1 MSVNLKSGIKMKK
14 YINAPNIITTVRILG
29 TLALVFIEPFCAAFY
44 IIWTV
49 CGVSDVLDGTVA
61 RMLKKESKFGARLD
75 SIADIMFYLLMLYRV
90 LPTLIAVLPR
100 WIWIIVCVI
109 AATRSAAYL
118 TALIK
123 FKRFASLHSYL
134 NKLSGFMLFLVPY
147 FISLSWFWIY
157 CVVLCGI
164 GLASSF
170 EELLIHLLSRHY
182 QEGRQTIIGLK
193 IGKKRTRI
201 KEKNIGKAAEKD

>member
-1 MSVNLKSGIKMKK
+1 MKK
-14 YINAPNIITTVRILG
+14 FINAPNIITCVRILG
-29 TLALVFIEPFCAAFY
+29 TIALVFIEPFCVPFY
-44 IIWTV
+44 VIWTI

-90 LPTLIAVLPR
+90 LPTLIKVLPH

-109 AATRSAAYL
+109 ALTRSAAYV

-123 FKRFASLHSYL
+123 YKRFASLHSYL

-164 GLASSF
+164 GLLSSI

-193 IGKKRTRI
+193 VGKKRADL
-201 KEKNIGKAAEKD
+201 KSKDSGKAAEKD

>member
-1 MSVNLKSGIKMKK
+1 MKK
-14 YINAPNIITTVRILG
+14 FFTAPNIITCVRILG
-29 TLALVFIEPFCAAFY
+29 TIALAFIEPFCTAFY
-44 IIWTV
+44 VIWTI

-90 LPTLIAVLPR
+90 LPMLIAVLPR
-100 WIWIIVCVI
+100 WIWIIVCAI
-109 AATRSAAYL
+109 ALTRIGAYV

-147 FISLSWFWIY
+147 FIFISWFWIY

-164 GLASSF
+164 GLASSI

-193 IGKKRTRI
+193 VGKRNK
-201 KEKNIGKAAEKD
+201 KPKSENGAEAVEKD

>member
-1 MSVNLKSGIKMKK
+1 M
-14 YINAPNIITTVRILG
+14 
-29 TLALVFIEPFCAAFY
+29 FIEPFCVAFY
-44 IIWTV
+44 VIWTI

-90 LPTLIAVLPR
+90 LPMLIAVLPR

-109 AATRSAAYL
+109 ALTRIGAYV

-147 FISLSWFWIY
+147 FIFMSWFWIY

-164 GLASSF
+164 GLASSI

-193 IGKKRTRI
+193 VGKRNK
-201 KEKNIGKAAEKD
+201 KPKSKSGAEAVEKD

>member
-1 MSVNLKSGIKMKK
+1 MK
-14 YINAPNIITTVRILG
+14 NFFTAPNIITCVRILG
-29 TLALVFIEPFCAAFY
+29 TVALVFIEPFCVPFY
-44 IIWTV
+44 IVWTI

-61 RMLKKESKFGARLD
+61 RMTKQESKFGARLD

-90 LPTLIAVLPR
+90 LPTLIAVLPH
-100 WIWIIVCVI
+100 WIWIIVCAI
-109 AATRSAAYL
+109 ALTRSAAYV

-123 FKRFASLHSYL
+123 YKRFASLHSYL
-134 NKLSGFMLFLVPY
+134 NKLSGFLLFLVPY
-147 FISLSWFWIY
+147 FIFMSWFWIY

-164 GLASSF
+164 GLLSSI

-193 IGKKRTRI
+193 IGKKRADL
-201 KEKNIGKAAEKD
+201 KNKDSGKAI

>member
-1 MSVNLKSGIKMKK
+1 MK
-14 YINAPNIITTVRILG
+14 NFFTAPNIITCVRILG
-29 TLALVFIEPFCAAFY
+29 TAALVFIEPFCVAFY
-44 IIWTV
+44 VIWTI

-100 WIWIIVCVI
+100 WIWIIVCAI
-109 AATRSAAYL
+109 ALTRIGAYV

-123 FKRFASLHSYL
+123 YKRFASLHSYL

-147 FISLSWFWIY
+147 FIFMSWFWIY

-164 GLASSF
+164 GLASSI

-193 IGKKRTRI
+193 GGKKN
-201 KEKNIGKAAEKD
+201 KKPKSENGAQAAEKD

>member
-1 MSVNLKSGIKMKK
+1 MKK
-14 YINAPNIITTVRILG
+14 FFTAPNIITCVRILG
-29 TLALVFIEPFCAAFY
+29 TVALVFIEPFCVAFY
-44 IIWTV
+44 VIWTI

-109 AATRSAAYL
+109 ALTRIGAYV

-123 FKRFASLHSYL
+123 YKRFASLHSYL

-147 FISLSWFWIY
+147 FIFMSWFWIY

-164 GLASSF
+164 GLASSI

-193 IGKKRTRI
+193 VGKRNK
-201 KEKNIGKAAEKD
+201 KPKSENGAEAFEKD

>member
-1 MSVNLKSGIKMKK
+1 MKK
-14 YINAPNIITTVRILG
+14 FFTAPNIITCVRILG
-29 TLALVFIEPFCAAFY
+29 TIALVFIEPFCVPFY
-44 IIWTV
+44 VIWTI

-61 RMLKKESKFGARLD
+61 RMTKQESKFGARLD
-75 SIADIMFYLLMLYRV
+75 SMADIMFYLLMLYRV

-109 AATRSAAYL
+109 ALTRVGAYL

-123 FKRFASLHSYL
+123 YKRFASLHSYL

-147 FISLSWFWIY
+147 FIFMSWFWIY

-164 GLASSF
+164 GLLSSI

-193 IGKKRTRI
+193 VGKKSKKLKNENGREAVE
-201 KEKNIGKAAEKD
+201 KE

>member
-1 MSVNLKSGIKMKK
+1 MKK
-14 YINAPNIITTVRILG
+14 FFTAPNIITCVRILG
-29 TLALVFIEPFCAAFY
+29 TVALVFIEPFCVAFY
-44 IIWTV
+44 LIWTI

-75 SIADIMFYLLMLYRV
+75 SMADIMFYLLMLYRV

-100 WIWIIVCVI
+100 WIWIIVCAI
-109 AATRSAAYL
+109 ALTRIGAYV

-147 FISLSWFWIY
+147 FIFMSWFWIY

-164 GLASSF
+164 GLLSSI

-182 QEGRQTIIGLK
+182 QEGRRAIIGLK
-193 IGKKRTRI
+193 VGKKSKKLKNENGGEAVE
-201 KEKNIGKAAEKD
+201 KE

>member
-1 MSVNLKSGIKMKK
+1 MKK
-14 YINAPNIITTVRILG
+14 FFTAPNIITCVRILG
-29 TLALVFIEPFCAAFY
+29 TVALVFIEPFCVAFY
-44 IIWTV
+44 VIWTI

-100 WIWIIVCVI
+100 WIWIIVCAI
-109 AATRSAAYL
+109 ALTRIGAYV

-147 FISLSWFWIY
+147 FIFMSWFWIY

-164 GLASSF
+164 GLLSSI

-193 IGKKRTRI
+193 VGKRNK
-201 KEKNIGKAAEKD
+201 KPKSENGAEAVEKD

>member
-1 MSVNLKSGIKMKK
+1 MKEFFT
-14 YINAPNIITTVRILG
+14 APNIITCVRILG
-29 TLALVFIEPFCAAFY
+29 TVALVFIEPFCVAFY
-44 IIWTV
+44 LIWTI

-90 LPTLIAVLPR
+90 LPMLIAVLPR
-100 WIWIIVCVI
+100 WIWIIVCAI
-109 AATRSAAYL
+109 ALTRIGAYV

-147 FISLSWFWIY
+147 FIFMSWFWIY

-164 GLASSF
+164 GLASSI

-193 IGKKRTRI
+193 VGKRNK
-201 KEKNIGKAAEKD
+201 KPKSKSGAEAVEKD

>member
-1 MSVNLKSGIKMKK
+1 MKK
-14 YINAPNIITTVRILG
+14 FFTAPNIITCVRILG
-29 TLALVFIEPFCAAFY
+29 TIALVFIEPFCVPFY
-44 IIWTV
+44 VIWTI

-61 RMLKKESKFGARLD
+61 RMTKQESKFGARLD
-75 SIADIMFYLLMLYRV
+75 SMADIMFYLLMLYRV

-109 AATRSAAYL
+109 AVTRSAAYV

-123 FKRFASLHSYL
+123 YKRFASLHSYL

-147 FISLSWFWIY
+147 FIFMSWFWIY

-164 GLASSF
+164 GLLSSI

-193 IGKKRTRI
+193 VGKKSKKLKNENGGEAVE
-201 KEKNIGKAAEKD
+201 KE

>member
-1 MSVNLKSGIKMKK
+1 MKK
-14 YINAPNIITTVRILG
+14 FFTAPNIITCVRILG
-29 TLALVFIEPFCAAFY
+29 TVALVFIEPFCVAFY
-44 IIWTV
+44 VIWTI

-100 WIWIIVCVI
+100 WIWIIVCAI
-109 AATRSAAYL
+109 ALTRIGAYV

-147 FISLSWFWIY
+147 FIFMSWFWIY

-164 GLASSF
+164 GLASSI

-193 IGKKRTRI
+193 VGKKKRNP
-201 KEKNIGKAAEKD
+201 KSKSGAEAVEKD

>member
-1 MSVNLKSGIKMKK
+1 MK
-14 YINAPNIITTVRILG
+14 NFFTAPNIITCVRILG
-29 TLALVFIEPFCAAFY
+29 TVALVFIEPFCMPFY
-44 IIWTV
+44 IVWTI

-61 RMLKKESKFGARLD
+61 RMTKQESKFGARLD

-90 LPTLIAVLPR
+90 LPTLIAVLPH
-100 WIWIIVCVI
+100 WIWIIVCAI
-109 AATRSAAYL
+109 ALTRSAAYV

-123 FKRFASLHSYL
+123 YKRFASLHSYL
-134 NKLSGFMLFLVPY
+134 NKLSGFLLFLVPY
-147 FISLSWFWIY
+147 FIFMSWFWIY

-164 GLASSF
+164 GLLSSI

-193 IGKKRTRI
+193 IGKKRADL
-201 KEKNIGKAAEKD
+201 KNKDSGKAI

>member
-1 MSVNLKSGIKMKK
+1 MKK
-14 YINAPNIITTVRILG
+14 FFTAPNIITCVRILG
-29 TLALVFIEPFCAAFY
+29 TIALVFIEPFCVPFY
-44 IIWTV
+44 VIWTI

-61 RMLKKESKFGARLD
+61 RITKQESKFGARLD
-75 SIADIMFYLLMLYRV
+75 SMADIMFYLLMLYRV

-109 AATRSAAYL
+109 ALTRSAAYV

-123 FKRFASLHSYL
+123 YKRFASLHSYL

-147 FISLSWFWIY
+147 FIFMSWFWIY

-164 GLASSF
+164 GLLSSI

-193 IGKKRTRI
+193 VGKKSKKLKNENGGEAVE
-201 KEKNIGKAAEKD
+201 KE

>member
-1 MSVNLKSGIKMKK
+1 MK
-14 YINAPNIITTVRILG
+14 NFFTAPNIITCVRILG
-29 TLALVFIEPFCAAFY
+29 TVALVFIEPFCVPFY
-44 IIWTV
+44 IVWTI

-61 RMLKKESKFGARLD
+61 RMTKQESKFGARLD

-90 LPTLIAVLPR
+90 LPTLIAVLPH
-100 WIWIIVCVI
+100 WIWIIVCAI
-109 AATRSAAYL
+109 ALTRSAAYV

-123 FKRFASLHSYL
+123 YKRFASLHSYL

-147 FISLSWFWIY
+147 FIFMSWFWIY

-164 GLASSF
+164 GLLSSI

-193 IGKKRTRI
+193 IGKKRADL
-201 KEKNIGKAAEKD
+201 KNKDSGKAI

>member
-1 MSVNLKSGIKMKK
+1 MKK
-14 YINAPNIITTVRILG
+14 FFTAPNIITCVRILG
-29 TLALVFIEPFCAAFY
+29 TVALVFIEPFCVAFY
-44 IIWTV
+44 VIWTI

-109 AATRSAAYL
+109 ALTRIGAYV

-123 FKRFASLHSYL
+123 YKRFASLHSYL

-147 FISLSWFWIY
+147 FIFMSWFWIY

-164 GLASSF
+164 GLASSI

-193 IGKKRTRI
+193 VGKRNK
-201 KEKNIGKAAEKD
+201 KPKSENGAEAVEKD

>member
-1 MSVNLKSGIKMKK
+1 MKK
-14 YINAPNIITTVRILG
+14 FFTAPNIITCVRILG
-29 TLALVFIEPFCAAFY
+29 TIALVFIEPFCVPFY
-44 IIWTV
+44 VIWTI

-61 RMLKKESKFGARLD
+61 RMTKQESKFGARLD
-75 SIADIMFYLLMLYRV
+75 SMADIMFYLLMLYRV

-109 AATRSAAYL
+109 ALTRSAAYV

-123 FKRFASLHSYL
+123 YKRFASLHSYL

-147 FISLSWFWIY
+147 FIFMSWFWIY

-164 GLASSF
+164 GLLSSI

-193 IGKKRTRI
+193 VGKKSKKLKNENGGEAVE
-201 KEKNIGKAAEKD
+201 KE

>member
-1 MSVNLKSGIKMKK
+1 MKK
-14 YINAPNIITTVRILG
+14 FFTVPNIITCVRILG
-29 TLALVFIEPFCAAFY
+29 TIALVFIEPFTLPFY

-49 CGVSDVLDGTVA
+49 CGTSDVLDGTVA
-61 RMLKKESKFGARLD
+61 RMMKIESKFGARLD
-75 SIADIMFYLLMLYRV
+75 SIADIMFYLLMLYK
-90 LPTLIAVLPR
+90 VLPR
-100 WIWIIVCVI
+100 LIEILPHWIWIIVCLI
-109 AATRSAAYL
+109 ALTRSAAYL

-123 FKRFASLHSYL
+123 YKRFASLHSYL
-134 NKLSGFMLFLVPY
+134 NKMSGFMLFLVPY

-164 GLASSF
+164 GLLSSI

-193 IGKKRTRI
+193 TNRKRSVR
-201 KEKNIGKAAEKD
+201 GKASGGKTAEKE

>member
-1 MSVNLKSGIKMKK
+1 MKK
-14 YINAPNIITTVRILG
+14 FFTAPNIITCVRILG
-29 TLALVFIEPFCAAFY
+29 TIALVFIEPFCVPFY
-44 IIWTV
+44 VIWTI

-61 RMLKKESKFGARLD
+61 RMTKQESKFGARLD

-90 LPTLIAVLPR
+90 LPTLIEVLPR
-100 WIWIIVCVI
+100 WIWIIVCAI
-109 AATRSAAYL
+109 ALARSAAYV

-123 FKRFASLHSYL
+123 YKRFASLHSYL
-134 NKLSGFMLFLVPY
+134 NKLSGFLLFLVPY
-147 FISLSWFWIY
+147 FIFMSWFWIY

-164 GLASSF
+164 GLLSSI

-193 IGKKRTRI
+193 VGKKRTNL
-201 KEKNIGKAAEKD
+201 KSKDSGEAAEKD

>member
-1 MSVNLKSGIKMKK
+1 MKK
-14 YINAPNIITTVRILG
+14 FFTAPNIITCVRILG
-29 TLALVFIEPFCAAFY
+29 TIALVFIEPFCVPFY
-44 IIWTV
+44 VIWTI
-49 CGVSDVLDGTVA
+49 CGTSDVLDGTVA
-61 RMLKKESKFGARLD
+61 RMTKQESKFGARLD

-109 AATRSAAYL
+109 ALTRIAAYV

-123 FKRFASLHSYL
+123 YKRFASLHSYL

-147 FISLSWFWIY
+147 FIFMSWFWIY

-164 GLASSF
+164 GLLSSI

-193 IGKKRTRI
+193 VGKKRANL
-201 KEKNIGKAAEKD
+201 KSKNSGKAVEKE

>member
-1 MSVNLKSGIKMKK
+1 MKK
-14 YINAPNIITTVRILG
+14 FFTAPNIITCVRILG
-29 TLALVFIEPFCAAFY
+29 TVALVFIEPFCVAFY
-44 IIWTV
+44 VIWTI

-100 WIWIIVCVI
+100 WIWIIVCAI
-109 AATRSAAYL
+109 ALTRIGAYV

-147 FISLSWFWIY
+147 FIFMSWFWIY

-164 GLASSF
+164 GLASSI

-193 IGKKRTRI
+193 VGKRNK
-201 KEKNIGKAAEKD
+201 KPKSENGAEAVEKD

>member
-1 MSVNLKSGIKMKK
+1 MKK
-14 YINAPNIITTVRILG
+14 FFTAPNIITCVRILG
-29 TLALVFIEPFCAAFY
+29 TVALVFIEPFCVAFY
-44 IIWTV
+44 VIWTI

-100 WIWIIVCVI
+100 WIWIIVCAI
-109 AATRSAAYL
+109 ALTRSGAYL

-147 FISLSWFWIY
+147 FIFMSWFWIY

-164 GLASSF
+164 GLASSI

-193 IGKKRTRI
+193 VGKRNK
-201 KEKNIGKAAEKD
+201 KPKSENGAEAFEKD

>member
-1 MSVNLKSGIKMKK
+1 MKK
-14 YINAPNIITTVRILG
+14 FFTPPNIITCVRILG
-29 TLALVFIEPFCAAFY
+29 TISLVFIEPFCAAFY
-44 IIWTV
+44 VIWTI

-61 RMLKKESKFGARLD
+61 RMMKIESKFGARLD

-90 LPTLIAVLPR
+90 LPTLIKVLPH

-109 AATRSAAYL
+109 ALTRSAAYV

-123 FKRFASLHSYL
+123 YKRFASLHSYL

-164 GLASSF
+164 GLLSSI

-193 IGKKRTRI
+193 IGKKRARP
-201 KEKNIGKAAEKD
+201 KGNAAEKE

>member
-1 MSVNLKSGIKMKK
+1 MKK
-14 YINAPNIITTVRILG
+14 FFTAPNIITCVRILG
-29 TLALVFIEPFCAAFY
+29 TVALVFIEPFCVAFY
-44 IIWTV
+44 LIWTI

-100 WIWIIVCVI
+100 WIWIIVCAI
-109 AATRSAAYL
+109 ALTRIGAYV

-147 FISLSWFWIY
+147 FIFMSWFWIY

-164 GLASSF
+164 GLASSI

-193 IGKKRTRI
+193 VGKRNK
-201 KEKNIGKAAEKD
+201 KPKSENGAEAVEKD

>member
-1 MSVNLKSGIKMKK
+1 MKK
-14 YINAPNIITTVRILG
+14 FFTAPNIITCVRILG
-29 TLALVFIEPFCAAFY
+29 TIALVFIEPFCVPFY
-44 IIWTV
+44 VIWTI

-61 RMLKKESKFGARLD
+61 RMTKQESKFGARLD
-75 SIADIMFYLLMLYRV
+75 SMADIMFYLLMLYRV

-109 AATRSAAYL
+109 ALTRVGAYL

-123 FKRFASLHSYL
+123 YKRFASLHSYL

-147 FISLSWFWIY
+147 FIFMSWFWIY

-164 GLASSF
+164 GLLSSI

-193 IGKKRTRI
+193 VGKKSKKLKNENGGEAVE
-201 KEKNIGKAAEKD
+201 KE

>member
-1 MSVNLKSGIKMKK
+1 MKK
-14 YINAPNIITTVRILG
+14 FFTAPNIITCVRILG
-29 TLALVFIEPFCAAFY
+29 TIALVFIEPFCVPFY
-44 IIWTV
+44 VIWTI

-61 RMLKKESKFGARLD
+61 RMTKQESKFGARLD
-75 SIADIMFYLLMLYRV
+75 SMADIMFYLLMLYRV

-109 AATRSAAYL
+109 ALTRSAAYV

-123 FKRFASLHSYL
+123 YKRFASLHSYL

-164 GLASSF
+164 GLLSSI

-193 IGKKRTRI
+193 IGKKRTRM
-201 KEKNIGKAAEKD
+201 KDKNIGSAAEKD